1 MPSTH
6 KAVSNMGVLDDIRKG
21 TGREVSRKEDAPANV
36 QQATTAPAPSQAPA
50 APTPPTTQPQAT
62 APAPN
67 QGGGAT
73 AIKRIQQL
81 APTPELPQ
89 VQLTQADKEKVTR
102 PTSYV
107 EILRH
112 LTPFTPPTAEEV
124 EKDRRRQ
131 RSREAIAAIGDGV
144 RAISNLV
151 ATANYAPNA
160 YKPTETMLG
169 SVQDRYEKL
178 RAAKKADAD
187 AYLQAYMRAKQ
198 LDDHNDQAR
207 DALQLR
213 REQAALDHQLK
224 LAKQSQEYQKMVAD
238 LGEKEANRKLR
249 EELGMAGIEQRANA
263 LEETK
268 RHNRASEAE
277 QSRRTG
283 IMATRLSNSGG
294 GGKSVWIDL
303 GTDENGEDLGGVE
316 VPEDAFNDVNIGQ
329 VYNQLPESI
338 RAKYRK
344 KSGYGPK
351 ATYQEPSTPE
361 MRQIIGQNIRNPEVR
376 KVITSLPNRRRVQ
389 QSPAKPAPAPA
400 PAPAKPAQQKQ
411 APKGEAYKG
420 SGSKGK
426 AY

>member
-1 MPSTH
+1 
-6 KAVSNMGVLDDIRKG
+6 MGVLDDIRKG

-36 QQATTAPAPSQAPA
+36 QQATTAPAPSQTPA
-50 APTPPTTQPQAT
+50 APTPPAPQPQATAT

-224 LAKQSQEYQKMVAD
+224 LAKQSQEYQKWVAQ
-238 LGEKEANRKLR
+238 LGEKEADRKLR
-249 EELGMAGIEQRANA
+249 LQLGMAGIQQRANA

-268 RHNRASEAE
+268 RHNRASEGE
-277 QSRRTG
+277 QSRRTN
-283 IMATRLSNSGG
+283 IMATRAANSAGRGG
-294 GGKSVWIDL
+294 SGRSVFLDY
-303 GTDENGEDLGGVE
+303 GDDEEGEDLGGYE
-316 VPEDAFNDVNIGQ
+316 VPKGDLNNANIGQ
-329 VYNQLPESI
+329 IYNQLPESV
-338 RAKYRK
+338 RAQYRTK
-344 KSGYGPK
+344 KGFGSK
-351 ATYQEPSTPE
+351 ATYTEPKAEE
-361 MRQIIGQNIRNPEVR
+361 MLKIIGQNINDPNVQRAISR
-376 KVITSLPNRRRVQ
+376 LPNARRVE
-389 QSPAKPAPAPA
+389 PKPKAKPAPAPA
-400 PAPAKPAQQKQ
+400 KP

>member
-1 MPSTH
+1 
-6 KAVSNMGVLDDIRKG
+6 MGVLDDIRKG

-36 QQATTAPAPSQAPA
+36 QQATTAPAPSPSQTPA
-50 APTPPTTQPQAT
+50 APNPPAPQPQAT
-62 APAPN
+62 APTPN

-107 EILRH
+107 DILRH

-160 YKPTETMLG
+160 YHPNETMLG

-213 REQAALDHQLK
+213 REKAALDHQFK
-224 LAKQSQEYQKMVAD
+224 LAKQSQEYQKWVAQ
-238 LGEKEANRKLR
+238 LGEKEADRKLR
-249 EELGMAGIEQRANA
+249 EELGKAGLKQRADA
-263 LEETK
+263 LAETK
-268 RHNRASEAE
+268 RHNRVSESE
-277 QSRRTG
+277 QRRRTG
-283 IMATRLSNSGG
+283 IMATRAADGVG
-294 GGKSVWIDL
+294 IGIGY
-303 GTDENGEDLGGVE
+303 DEDGEDLGGYE
-316 VPEDAFNDVNIGQ
+316 VPKGDLNNANIGQ
-329 VYNQLPESI
+329 IYNQLPESV
-338 RAKYRK
+338 RAQYRTK
-344 KSGYGPK
+344 EGYGSK
-351 ATYQEPSTPE
+351 ATYKEPTAAE
-361 MRQIIGQNIRNPEVR
+361 MLKIIGQNINDPNVQRAISR
-376 KVITSLPNRRRVQ
+376 LPNARRID
-389 QSPAKPAPAPA
+389 PKPKPA

-411 APKGEAYKG
+411 ATKGEAYKG
-420 SGSKGK
+420 SSSKGK

>member
-1 MPSTH
+1 
-6 KAVSNMGVLDDIRKG
+6 MGVLDDIRKG

-36 QQATTAPAPSQAPA
+36 QQATNAPAPSQTPA
-50 APTPPTTQPQAT
+50 APTPPAPQPQAT

-67 QGGGAT
+67 QGGGDT

-89 VQLTQADKEKVTR
+89 VQLNQADKDKVTR

-224 LAKQSQEYQKMVAD
+224 LAKQSQEYQKWVAQ
-238 LGEKEANRKLR
+238 LGEKEADRKLR
-249 EELGMAGIEQRANA
+249 LQLGMAGIEQRANA

-303 GTDENGEDLGGVE
+303 GTDENGEDLGGIE

-400 PAPAKPAQQKQ
+400 KP

>member
-1 MPSTH
+1 
-6 KAVSNMGVLDDIRKG
+6 MGVLDDIRKG

-36 QQATTAPAPSQAPA
+36 QQAPTAPGPSQTPA
-50 APTPPTTQPQAT
+50 APTPQPQAT

-213 REQAALDHQLK
+213 RDQAALDHQLK
-224 LAKQSQEYQKMVAD
+224 LAKQSQEYQKWVAQ
-238 LGEKEANRKLR
+238 LGEKEADRKLR
-249 EELGMAGIEQRANA
+249 LQLGMAGIQQRANA

-268 RHNRASEAE
+268 RHNRASESE
-277 QSRRTG
+277 QRRRTG
-283 IMATRLSNSGG
+283 IMETRATNAAGG
-294 GGKSVWIDL
+294 GGGGRSVFIDF
-303 GTDENGEDLGGVE
+303 GDDEDGEDLGGVE
-316 VPEDAFNDVNIGQ
+316 IPKSVLNDANIGQ
-329 VYNQLPESI
+329 IYNQLPESV
-338 RAKYRK
+338 RAQHRTK
-344 KSGYGPK
+344 KGFGSK
-351 ATYQEPSTPE
+351 ATYTEPKAKE
-361 MRQIIGQNIRNPEVR
+361 MLKIIGQNINDPNVQNAISRLQNVR
-376 KVITSLPNRRRVQ
+376 RSDPKPK
-389 QSPAKPAPAPA
+389 AKPA
-400 PAPAKPAQQKQ
+400 PAPAKPAAK
-411 APKGEAYKG
+411 KKLNLE
-420 SGSKGK
+420 
-426 AY
+426 

>member
-1 MPSTH
+1 
-6 KAVSNMGVLDDIRKG
+6 MGVLDDIRKG

-36 QQATTAPAPSQAPA
+36 QQATTAPAPSQTPA
-50 APTPPTTQPQAT
+50 APTPPAPQPQAT
-62 APAPN
+62 AAAPAPN

-213 REQAALDHQLK
+213 REQAALDHQLAQ
-224 LAKQSQEYQKMVAD
+224 AKQSMAYQKMVAD
-238 LGEKEANRKLR
+238 LGEKEANRQLR
-249 EELGMAGIEQRANA
+249 EKLGLAGIQQRDDA
-263 LEETK
+263 LAETK

-283 IMATRLSNSGG
+283 IMATRSANSASGRRGSKESLSF
-294 GGKSVWIDL
+294 DL
-303 GTDENGEDLGGVE
+303 GYNEDGEDVGGYE
-316 VPEDAFNDVNIGQ
+316 VPKGDLNNANIGQ
-329 VYNQLPESI
+329 IYNQLPESV
-338 RAKYRK
+338 RAQHRTK
-344 KSGYGPK
+344 KGFGPK
-351 ATYQEPSTPE
+351 ATYTEPNAKE
-361 MRQIIGQNIRNPEVR
+361 MLKIIGQNINDPNVQRAISR
-376 KVITSLPNRRRVQ
+376 LPNARRIE
-389 QSPAKPAPAPA
+389 PKPKPAPA
-400 PAPAKPAQQKQ
+400 PAPAKPAPAPAKP
-411 APKGEAYKG
+411 APKKKLNLE
-420 SGSKGK
+420 
-426 AY
+426 

>member
-1 MPSTH
+1 
-6 KAVSNMGVLDDIRKG
+6 MGVLDDIRKG

-36 QQATTAPAPSQAPA
+36 QQATTAPAPSQTPA

-224 LAKQSQEYQKMVAD
+224 LAKQSQEYQKWVAQ
-238 LGEKEANRKLR
+238 LGEKEADRKLR
-249 EELGMAGIEQRANA
+249 LQLGMAGIQQRADA
-263 LEETK
+263 LAETK
-268 RHNRASEAE
+268 RHHRASEAE

-294 GGKSVWIDL
+294 GKSVWIDL
-303 GTDENGEDLGGVE
+303 GTDENGEDMGGIE

-329 VYNQLPESI
+329 VYNQLPESV
-338 RAKYRK
+338 RSRYRTK
-344 KSGYGPK
+344 KGYGSK
-351 ATYQEPSTPE
+351 ATYKEPTAAE
-361 MRQIIGQNIRNPEVR
+361 MRQIIGGNIKNPEVR

-389 QSPAKPAPAPA
+389 QSPNPA
-400 PAPAKPAQQKQ
+400 PAPAKP

>member
-1 MPSTH
+1 
-6 KAVSNMGVLDDIRKG
+6 MGVLDDIRKG

-36 QQATTAPAPSQAPA
+36 QQVTAPAPSQTPA
-50 APTPPTTQPQAT
+50 APTPPTPQPQAT

-224 LAKQSQEYQKMVAD
+224 LAKQSQEYQKWVAQ
-238 LGEKEANRKLR
+238 LGEKEADRKLR
-249 EELGMAGIEQRANA
+249 EELGKAGLKQRADA
-263 LEETK
+263 LAETR
-268 RHNRASEAE
+268 RHNRVSEAE

-283 IMATRLSNSGG
+283 IMATRAADGVG
-294 GGKSVWIDL
+294 IGFGY
-303 GTDENGEDLGGVE
+303 DEDGEDVGGYE
-316 VPEDAFNDVNIGQ
+316 VPKGDLNNANIGQ
-329 VYNQLPESI
+329 IYNQLPESV
-338 RAKYRK
+338 RAQYRT

-351 ATYQEPSTPE
+351 ATYQDPTAAE
-361 MRQIIGQNIRNPEVR
+361 MLKIIGQNINDPNVQRAISR
-376 KVITSLPNRRRVQ
+376 LPNARRVE
-389 QSPAKPAPAPA
+389 PKPKPKPAPA

>member
-1 MPSTH
+1 
-6 KAVSNMGVLDDIRKG
+6 MGVLDDIRKG

-36 QQATTAPAPSQAPA
+36 QQATTAPAPSQTPA
-50 APTPPTTQPQAT
+50 APTPPAPQPQATAT

-107 EILRH
+107 EILRR

-124 EKDRRRQ
+124 EADRRRQ

-224 LAKQSQEYQKMVAD
+224 LAKQSQEYQKWVAQ
-238 LGEKEANRKLR
+238 LGEKEADRKIRLQ
-249 EELGMAGIEQRANA
+249 LGLAGLKQRDDSLA
-263 LEETK
+263 ETK

-283 IMATRLSNSGG
+283 IMATRAANPTRGRSGG
-294 GGKSVWIDL
+294 KESLSFVL
-303 GTDENGEDLGGVE
+303 GYDEDGEDRGGYE
-316 VPEDAFNDVNIGQ
+316 VPKGDLNNANIGQ
-329 VYNQLPESI
+329 IYNQLPESV
-338 RAKYRK
+338 RSQYRTK
-344 KSGYGPK
+344 KGYGSK
-351 ATYQEPSTPE
+351 ATYKEPTAAE
-361 MRQIIGQNIRNPEVR
+361 MLKIIGQNINDPNVQRAISR
-376 KVITSLPNRRRVQ
+376 LPNARRIE
-389 QSPAKPAPAPA
+389 PKPA

>member
-36 QQATTAPAPSQAPA
+36 QQATTAPAPSQTPA
-50 APTPPTTQPQAT
+50 APTPPAPQPQAT

-224 LAKQSQEYQKMVAD
+224 LAKQSNEYQKWVAQ
-238 LGEKEANRKLR
+238 LGEKEADRKLR
-249 EELGMAGIEQRANA
+249 LQLGMAGIQQRANA

-294 GGKSVWIDL
+294 GKSVWIDL
-303 GTDENGEDLGGVE
+303 GTDENGEDMGGIE

-329 VYNQLPESI
+329 VYSQLPESI
-338 RAKYRK
+338 RAQYRTK
-344 KSGYGPK
+344 KGFGPK
-351 ATYQEPSTPE
+351 ATYQEPSTSE
-361 MRQIIGQNIRNPEVR
+361 MRQIIGHNINNPEVR
-376 KVITSLPNRRRVQ
+376 RVIISLPNKRRA
-389 QSPAKPAPAPA
+389 QSVPKPAPAPT
-400 PAPAKPAQQKQ
+400 PAKPAQQKQ

>member
-1 MPSTH
+1 
-6 KAVSNMGVLDDIRKG
+6 MGVLDDIRKG

-36 QQATTAPAPSQAPA
+36 QQATTAPAPSQTPA
-50 APTPPTTQPQAT
+50 APTPPTPQPQAT

-169 SVQDRYEKL
+169 SVQDRYERL

-224 LAKQSQEYQKMVAD
+224 LAKQSQEYQKWVAQ
-238 LGEKEANRKLR
+238 LGEKEADRKLR
-249 EELGMAGIEQRANA
+249 LQLGMAGIQQRANA

-294 GGKSVWIDL
+294 GKSVWIDL
-303 GTDENGEDLGGVE
+303 GTDENGEDMGGIE

-329 VYNQLPESI
+329 VYSQLPESI
-338 RAKYRK
+338 RAQYRTK
-344 KSGYGPK
+344 KGFGPK
-351 ATYQEPSTPE
+351 ATYQEPSTSE
-361 MRQIIGQNIRNPEVR
+361 MRQIIGHNINNPEVR
-376 KVITSLPNRRRVQ
+376 RVIISLPNKRRA
-389 QSPAKPAPAPA
+389 QSVPKPA
-400 PAPAKPAQQKQ
+400 PAPAKPAAK
-411 APKGEAYKG
+411 KKLNLE
-420 SGSKGK
+420 
-426 AY
+426 

>member
-36 QQATTAPAPSQAPA
+36 QQATTATAPSQTPA
-50 APTPPTTQPQAT
+50 APTPPATQPQAT

-89 VQLTQADKEKVTR
+89 VQLTQSDKEKVTR

-249 EELGMAGIEQRANA
+249 EELGKAGIQQRADA
-263 LEETK
+263 LAETK

-283 IMATRLSNSGG
+283 IMAMRAANSED
-294 GGKSVWIDL
+294 GKYIRIYR
-303 GTDENGEDLGGVE
+303 GEGKNGEDMGGVE
-316 VPEDAFNDVNIGQ
+316 VPEDTFNDVNIGHI
-329 VYNQLPESI
+329 YNQLPESI
-338 RAKYRK
+338 RAQYRTK
-344 KSGYGPK
+344 KGYGPK
-351 ATYQEPSTPE
+351 ATYQEPSPSE
-361 MRQIIGQNIRNPEVR
+361 MRQIIGQKINDPNVQRALLRLPGARIIKPQPAL
-376 KVITSLPNRRRVQ
+376 TST
-389 QSPAKPAPAPA
+389 SA
-400 PAPAKPAQQKQ
+400 PAPAKP

>member
-1 MPSTH
+1 
-6 KAVSNMGVLDDIRKG
+6 MGVLDDIRKG

-36 QQATTAPAPSQAPA
+36 QQATTAPAPSPSQTPA
-50 APTPPTTQPQAT
+50 APTPPAPQPQAT

-67 QGGGAT
+67 QSGGAT

-224 LAKQSQEYQKMVAD
+224 LAKQSQEYQKWVAQ

-249 EELGMAGIEQRANA
+249 EELGRAGLKQRDDA
-263 LEETK
+263 LAETR
-268 RHNRASEAE
+268 RHNRVSEAE

-283 IMATRLSNSGG
+283 IMATRAADGVG
-294 GGKSVWIDL
+294 IGFGY
-303 GTDENGEDLGGVE
+303 DEDGEDVGGYE
-316 VPEDAFNDVNIGQ
+316 VPKGDLNNANIGQ
-329 VYNQLPESI
+329 IYNQLPESV
-338 RAKYRK
+338 RAQYRTK
-344 KSGYGPK
+344 KGYGSK
-351 ATYQEPSTPE
+351 ATYKEPTAAE
-361 MRQIIGQNIRNPEVR
+361 MLKIIGQNINDPNVQRAISR
-376 KVITSLPNRRRVQ
+376 LPNARRID
-389 QSPAKPAPAPA
+389 PKPKPA

>member
-1 MPSTH
+1 
-6 KAVSNMGVLDDIRKG
+6 MGVLDDIRKG

-36 QQATTAPAPSQAPA
+36 QQATTAPAPSPSQTPA
-50 APTPPTTQPQAT
+50 APNPPAPQPQAT
-62 APAPN
+62 APTPN

-73 AIKRIQQL
+73 VIKRIQQL

-107 EILRH
+107 DILRH

-160 YKPTETMLG
+160 YHPNETMLG

-213 REQAALDHQLK
+213 REKAALDHQFK
-224 LAKQSQEYQKMVAD
+224 LAKQSQEYQKWVAQ
-238 LGEKEANRKLR
+238 LGEKEADRKLR
-249 EELGMAGIEQRANA
+249 EELGKAGLKQRADA
-263 LEETK
+263 LAETK
-268 RHNRASEAE
+268 RHNRVSESE
-277 QSRRTG
+277 QRRRTG
-283 IMATRLSNSGG
+283 IMATRAADGVG
-294 GGKSVWIDL
+294 IGIGY
-303 GTDENGEDLGGVE
+303 DEDGEDLGGYE
-316 VPEDAFNDVNIGQ
+316 VPKGDLNNANIGQ
-329 VYNQLPESI
+329 IYNQLPESV
-338 RAKYRK
+338 RAQYRTK
-344 KSGYGPK
+344 EGYGSK
-351 ATYQEPSTPE
+351 ATYKEPTAAE
-361 MRQIIGQNIRNPEVR
+361 MLKIIGQNINDPNVQRAISR
-376 KVITSLPNRRRVQ
+376 LPNARRVE
-389 QSPAKPAPAPA
+389 PKPKAKA
-400 PAPAKPAQQKQ
+400 AQLKQ
-411 APKGEAYKG
+411 ATKGEAYKG
-420 SGSKGK
+420 SSSKGK

>member
-1 MPSTH
+1 
-6 KAVSNMGVLDDIRKG
+6 MGVLDDIRKG

-36 QQATTAPAPSQAPA
+36 QQATTAPAPSQTPA
-50 APTPPTTQPQAT
+50 APTPPAPQPQAT

-89 VQLTQADKEKVTR
+89 VQLSQADKEKVTR

-112 LTPFTPPTAEEV
+112 LTPFAPPTAEEV

-169 SVQDRYEKL
+169 SVQDRYDKL

-224 LAKQSQEYQKMVAD
+224 LAKQSQEYQKWVAQ
-238 LGEKEANRKLR
+238 LGEKEADRKLR
-249 EELGMAGIEQRANA
+249 LQLGMAGIQQRANA

-294 GGKSVWIDL
+294 GKSVWIDL
-303 GTDENGEDLGGVE
+303 GTDENGEDMGGIE

-329 VYNQLPESI
+329 VYNQLPESV
-338 RAKYRK
+338 RSRYRTK
-344 KSGYGPK
+344 KGYGPK
-351 ATYQEPSTPE
+351 ATYQEPSTSE
-361 MRQIIGQNIRNPEVR
+361 MRQIIGGNINNPEVR

-389 QSPAKPAPAPA
+389 QSPNPA
-400 PAPAKPAQQKQ
+400 PAPAKPAPQKQ
-411 APKGEAYKG
+411 ATKGEAYKG
-420 SGSKGK
+420 SSSKGK

>member
-1 MPSTH
+1 
-6 KAVSNMGVLDDIRKG
+6 MGVLDDIRKG
-21 TGREVSRKEDAPANV
+21 TGREVSRKEDAPA
-36 QQATTAPAPSQAPA
+36 PAPSQTPA
-50 APTPPTTQPQAT
+50 APTHPAPQPQAT

-73 AIKRIQQL
+73 AITRIKQL
-81 APTPELPQ
+81 TPTPELPQ

-224 LAKQSQEYQKMVAD
+224 LAKQSQEYQKWVAQ
-238 LGEKEANRKLR
+238 LGEKEADRKLR
-249 EELGMAGIEQRANA
+249 EELGKAGIQQRADA
-263 LEETK
+263 LAETR

-294 GGKSVWIDL
+294 GKSVWIDL
-303 GTDENGEDLGGVE
+303 GTDENGEDLGGIE

-338 RAKYRK
+338 RAQYRTK
-344 KSGYGPK
+344 KGYGPK
-351 ATYQEPSTPE
+351 ATYQEPSTSE
-361 MRQIIGQNIRNPEVR
+361 MRQIIGGNINNPEVR
-376 KVITSLPNRRRVQ
+376 KVITSLPNKRRAQPV
-389 QSPAKPAPAPA
+389 PKPA
-400 PAPAKPAQQKQ
+400 PAPAKPA
-411 APKGEAYKG
+411 PKKKLNLE
-420 SGSKGK
+420 
-426 AY
+426 

>member
-1 MPSTH
+1 
-6 KAVSNMGVLDDIRKG
+6 MGVLDDIRKG

-36 QQATTAPAPSQAPA
+36 QQATTAPAPSQTPA
-50 APTPPTTQPQAT
+50 APTPPATQPQAT
-62 APAPN
+62 DPAPN

-213 REQAALDHQLK
+213 REQAALDHQLAQ
-224 LAKQSQEYQKMVAD
+224 AKQSMAYQKMVAD
-238 LGEKEANRKLR
+238 LGEKEANRQLR
-249 EELGMAGIEQRANA
+249 EKLGLAGIQQRDDA
-263 LEETK
+263 LAETK

-283 IMATRLSNSGG
+283 IMATRSANSASGRRGSKESLSF
-294 GGKSVWIDL
+294 DL
-303 GTDENGEDLGGVE
+303 GYNEDGEDVGGYE
-316 VPEDAFNDVNIGQ
+316 VPKGDLNNANIGQ
-329 VYNQLPESI
+329 IYNQLPESV
-338 RAKYRK
+338 RAQHRTK
-344 KSGYGPK
+344 KGFGPK
-351 ATYQEPSTPE
+351 ATYTEPNAKE
-361 MRQIIGQNIRNPEVR
+361 MLKIIGQNINDPNVQRAISR
-376 KVITSLPNRRRVQ
+376 LPNARRIE
-389 QSPAKPAPAPA
+389 PKPKPAPA
-400 PAPAKPAQQKQ
+400 PAPAKPAPAPAKP
-411 APKGEAYKG
+411 APKKKLNLE
-420 SGSKGK
+420 
-426 AY
+426 

>member
-1 MPSTH
+1 
-6 KAVSNMGVLDDIRKG
+6 MGVLDDIRKG

-36 QQATTAPAPSQAPA
+36 QQATTAPAPSPSQTPA
-50 APTPPTTQPQAT
+50 APTPPAPQPQAT

-178 RAAKKADAD
+178 RAAKKSDAD

-213 REQAALDHQLK
+213 REQAALEHQLK
-224 LAKQSQEYQKMVAD
+224 LAKQSQEYQKWVAQ
-238 LGEKEANRKLR
+238 LGEKEADRKLR
-249 EELGMAGIEQRANA
+249 LQLGMAGIQQRANA

-294 GGKSVWIDL
+294 GKSVWIDL
-303 GTDENGEDLGGVE
+303 GTDENGEDMGGIE

-329 VYNQLPESI
+329 VYNQLPESV
-338 RAKYRK
+338 RSQYRTK
-344 KSGYGPK
+344 KGYGPK
-351 ATYQEPSTPE
+351 ATYQEPSTSE
-361 MRQIIGQNIRNPEVR
+361 MRQIIGGNINNPEVR
-376 KVITSLPNRRRVQ
+376 RVITSLPNKRRA
-389 QSPAKPAPAPA
+389 QSVPKPAPA
-400 PAPAKPAQQKQ
+400 PAPAKPA
-411 APKGEAYKG
+411 PKKKLNLE
-420 SGSKGK
+420 
-426 AY
+426 

>member
-1 MPSTH
+1 
-6 KAVSNMGVLDDIRKG
+6 MGVLDDIRKG

-36 QQATTAPAPSQAPA
+36 QQATTAPAPSQTPA
-50 APTPPTTQPQAT
+50 APNPPAPQPQAT

-107 EILRH
+107 DILRH

-160 YKPTETMLG
+160 YHPNETMLG
-169 SVQDRYEKL
+169 SIQDRYEKL

-224 LAKQSQEYQKMVAD
+224 LAKQSQEYQKWVAQ
-238 LGEKEANRKLR
+238 LGEKEADRKLR
-249 EELGMAGIEQRANA
+249 EELGKAGIKQRADA
-263 LEETK
+263 LAETK
-268 RHNRASEAE
+268 RHNRVSESE

-283 IMATRLSNSGG
+283 IMATRAANAG

-303 GTDENGEDLGGVE
+303 GTDENGDDLGGIE

-329 VYNQLPESI
+329 VYNQLPESV
-338 RAKYRK
+338 RAKYRTK
-344 KSGYGPK
+344 KGYGSK
-351 ATYQEPSTPE
+351 ATYQEPSTSE
-361 MRQIIGQNIRNPEVR
+361 KRQIIGQNINNPEVR
-376 KVITSLPNRRRVQ
+376 KVITSLPNRRRGQSTPKPVAKP
-389 QSPAKPAPAPA
+389 SPAKTAPM
-400 PAPAKPAQQKQ
+400 
-411 APKGEAYKG
+411 GEAYKG

>member
-1 MPSTH
+1 
-6 KAVSNMGVLDDIRKG
+6 
-21 TGREVSRKEDAPANV
+21 
-36 QQATTAPAPSQAPA
+36 
-50 APTPPTTQPQAT
+50 
-62 APAPN
+62 
-67 QGGGAT
+67 
-73 AIKRIQQL
+73 
-81 APTPELPQ
+81 
-89 VQLTQADKEKVTR
+89 VQLTQSDKEKVTR

-213 REQAALDHQLK
+213 RDQAALDHQLK
-224 LAKQSQEYQKMVAD
+224 LAKQSQEYQKWVAQ
-238 LGEKEANRKLR
+238 LGEKEADRKLR
-249 EELGMAGIEQRANA
+249 LQLGMAGIQQRANA

-283 IMATRLSNSGG
+283 IMKTRADNSAGG
-294 GGKSVWIDL
+294 GGGGRSVFIDF
-303 GTDENGEDLGGVE
+303 GDDEDGEDLGGVE
-316 VPEDAFNDVNIGQ
+316 IPKSVLNDANIGQ
-329 VYNQLPESI
+329 IYNQLPESV
-338 RAKYRK
+338 RAQHRTK
-344 KSGYGPK
+344 KGFGSK
-351 ATYQEPSTPE
+351 ATYTEPKAKE
-361 MRQIIGQNIRNPEVR
+361 MLKIIGQNINDPNVQNAISRLQNVR
-376 KVITSLPNRRRVQ
+376 RSDPKPK
-389 QSPAKPAPAPA
+389 AK
-400 PAPAKPAQQKQ
+400 PAPAKPA
-411 APKGEAYKG
+411 AKGEAYKG

>member
-1 MPSTH
+1 
-6 KAVSNMGVLDDIRKG
+6 MGVLDDIRKG

-36 QQATTAPAPSQAPA
+36 QQATTAPAPSQTPVAPNPP
-50 APTPPTTQPQAT
+50 APQPQAT

-107 EILRH
+107 DILRH

-160 YKPTETMLG
+160 YHPNETMLG

-213 REQAALDHQLK
+213 REKAALDHQFK
-224 LAKQSQEYQKMVAD
+224 LAKQSQEYQKWVAQ
-238 LGEKEANRKLR
+238 LGEKEADRKLR
-249 EELGMAGIEQRANA
+249 LQLGMAGIQQRADA
-263 LEETK
+263 LAETK
-268 RHNRASEAE
+268 RHNRASESE

-283 IMATRLSNSGG
+283 IMATRAANSAGG
-294 GGKSVWIDL
+294 GGGGRSVFIDF
-303 GTDENGEDLGGVE
+303 GYDEEGGYRGGYE
-316 VPEDAFNDVNIGQ
+316 VPKGDLNNANIGQ
-329 VYNQLPESI
+329 IYNQLPESV
-338 RAKYRK
+338 RAQYRTK
-344 KSGYGPK
+344 KGYGSK
-351 ATYQEPSTPE
+351 ATYKEPTAAE
-361 MRQIIGQNIRNPEVR
+361 MLKIIGQNINDPNEQRAISR
-376 KVITSLPNRRRVQ
+376 LPNARRID
-389 QSPAKPAPAPA
+389 PKPKPA

>member
-36 QQATTAPAPSQAPA
+36 QQATTAPAPSQTPA
-50 APTPPTTQPQAT
+50 APTPPAPQPQATAT

-107 EILRH
+107 EILRR

-124 EKDRRRQ
+124 EADRRRQ

-224 LAKQSQEYQKMVAD
+224 LAKQSQEYQKWVAQ
-238 LGEKEANRKLR
+238 LGEKEADRKIRLQ
-249 EELGMAGIEQRANA
+249 LGLAGLKQRDDSLA
-263 LEETK
+263 ETK

-283 IMATRLSNSGG
+283 IMATRAANPTRGRSGG
-294 GGKSVWIDL
+294 KESLSFVL
-303 GTDENGEDLGGVE
+303 GYDEDGEDRGGYE
-316 VPEDAFNDVNIGQ
+316 VPKGDLNNANIGQ
-329 VYNQLPESI
+329 IYNQLPESV
-338 RAKYRK
+338 RSQYRTK
-344 KSGYGPK
+344 KGYGSK
-351 ATYQEPSTPE
+351 ATYKEPTAAE
-361 MRQIIGQNIRNPEVR
+361 MLKIIGQNINDPNVQRAISR
-376 KVITSLPNRRRVQ
+376 LPNARRIE
-389 QSPAKPAPAPA
+389 PKPA

>member
-1 MPSTH
+1 MPSILIV
-6 KAVSNMGVLDDIRKG
+6 ASNHMGVLDDIRKG

-36 QQATTAPAPSQAPA
+36 QQATTATAPSQTPA
-50 APTPPTTQPQAT
+50 APTPPTPQPQAT

-169 SVQDRYEKL
+169 SVQDRYDKL

-224 LAKQSQEYQKMVAD
+224 LAKQSQEYQKWVAQ
-238 LGEKEANRKLR
+238 LGEKEADRKLR
-249 EELGMAGIEQRANA
+249 LQLGMAGIQQRANA

-294 GGKSVWIDL
+294 GKSVWIDL
-303 GTDENGEDLGGVE
+303 GTDENGEDMGGIE

-329 VYNQLPESI
+329 VYSQLPESI
-338 RAKYRK
+338 RAQYRTK
-344 KSGYGPK
+344 KGFGPK
-351 ATYQEPSTPE
+351 ATYQEPSTSE
-361 MRQIIGQNIRNPEVR
+361 MRQIIGHNINNPEVR
-376 KVITSLPNRRRVQ
+376 RVIISLPNKRRA
-389 QSPAKPAPAPA
+389 QSVPKPAPAPTPAKPAP
-400 PAPAKPAQQKQ
+400 KK
-411 APKGEAYKG
+411 KLNLE
-420 SGSKGK
+420 
-426 AY
+426 

>member
-1 MPSTH
+1 
-6 KAVSNMGVLDDIRKG
+6 MGVLDDIRKG
-21 TGREVSRKEDAPANV
+21 TGREVSRKEDAPAHV
-36 QQATTAPAPSQAPA
+36 QQATTAPAPSQTPA
-50 APTPPTTQPQAT
+50 APNPPTPQPQAT

-107 EILRH
+107 DILRQ

-160 YKPTETMLG
+160 YHPNETMLG

-213 REQAALDHQLK
+213 REKAALDHQFK
-224 LAKQSQEYQKMVAD
+224 LAKQSQEYQKWVAQ
-238 LGEKEANRKLR
+238 LGEKEADRKLR
-249 EELGMAGIEQRANA
+249 EELGKAGLKQRADA
-263 LEETK
+263 LAETK
-268 RHNRASEAE
+268 RHNRVSESE
-277 QSRRTG
+277 QRRRTG
-283 IMATRLSNSGG
+283 IMATRAADGVG
-294 GGKSVWIDL
+294 IGIGY
-303 GTDENGEDLGGVE
+303 DEDGEDLGGYE
-316 VPEDAFNDVNIGQ
+316 VPKGDLNNANIGQ
-329 VYNQLPESI
+329 IYNQLPESV
-338 RAKYRK
+338 RAQYRTK
-344 KSGYGPK
+344 EGYGSK
-351 ATYQEPSTPE
+351 ATYKEPTAAE
-361 MRQIIGQNIRNPEVR
+361 MLKIIGQNINDPNVQRAISR
-376 KVITSLPNRRRVQ
+376 LPNARRID
-389 QSPAKPAPAPA
+389 PKPK

-411 APKGEAYKG
+411 ATKGEAYKG
-420 SGSKGK
+420 SSSKGK

>member
-1 MPSTH
+1 
-6 KAVSNMGVLDDIRKG
+6 MGVLDDIRKG

-36 QQATTAPAPSQAPA
+36 QQATTATAPSQTPA
-50 APTPPTTQPQAT
+50 APTPPTPQPQAT

-213 REQAALDHQLK
+213 RDQAALDHQLK
-224 LAKQSQEYQKMVAD
+224 LAKQSQEYQKWVAQ
-238 LGEKEANRKLR
+238 LGEKEADRKLR
-249 EELGMAGIEQRANA
+249 EELVKAGLKQRADA

-283 IMATRLSNSGG
+283 IMAMRAADGVG
-294 GGKSVWIDL
+294 IGL
-303 GTDENGEDLGGVE
+303 GYDEDGEDRGGYE
-316 VPEDAFNDVNIGQ
+316 VPKGDLNNANIGHI
-329 VYNQLPESI
+329 YNQLPESV
-338 RAKYRK
+338 RAQYRK
-344 KSGYGPK
+344 KSGYGPN
-351 ATYQEPSTPE
+351 ATYQEPSAEE
-361 MRQIIGQNIRNPEVR
+361 MLKIIGQEDRRPQCTESHFETSKCTQDR
-376 KVITSLPNRRRVQ
+376 AKVESRTQASTSART
-389 QSPAKPAPAPA
+389 S
-400 PAPAKPAQQKQ
+400 
-411 APKGEAYKG
+411 EA
-420 SGSKGK
+420 ST
-426 AY
+426 

>member
-1 MPSTH
+1 
-6 KAVSNMGVLDDIRKG
+6 MGVLDDIRKG

-36 QQATTAPAPSQAPA
+36 QQATAPAPSQTPA
-50 APTPPTTQPQAT
+50 APTPPAPQPQAT

-178 RAAKKADAD
+178 RAAKKTDAD

-224 LAKQSQEYQKMVAD
+224 LAKQSMAYQKMVAD
-238 LGEKEANRKLR
+238 LGEKEADRKLR
-249 EELGMAGIEQRANA
+249 EKIGLAGIQQRDDA
-263 LEETK
+263 LAETK

-283 IMATRLSNSGG
+283 IMATRAANPTRGRSGG
-294 GGKSVWIDL
+294 KESLSLDFGYNEEGGYR
-303 GTDENGEDLGGVE
+303 GGYE
-316 VPEDAFNDVNIGQ
+316 VPKGDLNNANIGQ
-329 VYNQLPESI
+329 IYNQLPESV
-338 RAKYRK
+338 RAQYRTK
-344 KSGYGPK
+344 KGYGSK
-351 ATYQEPSTPE
+351 ATYKEPTAAE
-361 MRQIIGQNIRNPEVR
+361 MLKIIGQNINDPNVQRAISR
-376 KVITSLPNRRRVQ
+376 LPNARRIE
-389 QSPAKPAPAPA
+389 PKPA
-400 PAPAKPAQQKQ
+400 PAPAKPAPQKQ
-411 APKGEAYKG
+411 ATKGEAYKG

>member
-1 MPSTH
+1 
-6 KAVSNMGVLDDIRKG
+6 MGVLDDIRKG

-36 QQATTAPAPSQAPA
+36 QQATTAPAPSQTPA

-89 VQLTQADKEKVTR
+89 VQLTQADKDKVTR

-224 LAKQSQEYQKMVAD
+224 LAKQSQEYQKWVAQ
-238 LGEKEANRKLR
+238 LGEKEADRKLR
-249 EELGMAGIEQRANA
+249 EKIGLAGLKQRADA
-263 LEETK
+263 LTETK

-283 IMATRLSNSGG
+283 IMATREAAGVG
-294 GGKSVWIDL
+294 IGL
-303 GTDENGEDLGGVE
+303 GYDEYGEDLGGYE
-316 VPEDAFNDVNIGQ
+316 VSKGDLNNANIGQ
-329 VYNQLPESI
+329 IYNQLPESV
-338 RAKYRK
+338 RAQYRT

-351 ATYQEPSTPE
+351 ATYQDPTAAE
-361 MRQIIGQNIRNPEVR
+361 MLKIIGQNINDPNVQRAISR
-376 KVITSLPNRRRVQ
+376 LPSARRIEPKPKAA
-389 QSPAKPAPAPA
+389 PAKPAPAPA
-400 PAPAKPAQQKQ
+400 KPA
-411 APKGEAYKG
+411 AKGEAYKG

>member
-1 MPSTH
+1 
-6 KAVSNMGVLDDIRKG
+6 
-21 TGREVSRKEDAPANV
+21 
-36 QQATTAPAPSQAPA
+36 
-50 APTPPTTQPQAT
+50 
-62 APAPN
+62 
-67 QGGGAT
+67 
-73 AIKRIQQL
+73 
-81 APTPELPQ
+81 

-169 SVQDRYEKL
+169 SVQDRYERL

-213 REQAALDHQLK
+213 REQAALDHQLAQ
-224 LAKQSQEYQKMVAD
+224 AKQSMAYQKMVAD
-238 LGEKEANRKLR
+238 LGEKEANRQLR
-249 EELGMAGIEQRANA
+249 EKLGLAGIQQRDDA
-263 LEETK
+263 LAETK

-283 IMATRLSNSGG
+283 IMATRSANSASGRRGSKESLSF
-294 GGKSVWIDL
+294 DL
-303 GTDENGEDLGGVE
+303 GYNEDGEDVGGYE
-316 VPEDAFNDVNIGQ
+316 VPKGDLNNANIGQ
-329 VYNQLPESI
+329 IYNQLPESV
-338 RAKYRK
+338 RAQHRTK
-344 KSGYGPK
+344 KGFGPK
-351 ATYQEPSTPE
+351 ATYTEPNAKE
-361 MRQIIGQNIRNPEVR
+361 MLKIIGQNINDPNVQRAISR
-376 KVITSLPNRRRVQ
+376 LPNARRIE
-389 QSPAKPAPAPA
+389 PKPKPA

>member
-1 MPSTH
+1 
-6 KAVSNMGVLDDIRKG
+6 MGVLDDIRKG

-36 QQATTAPAPSQAPA
+36 QQATTATAPSQAPA
-50 APTPPTTQPQAT
+50 APTPPTTQPQATATAT

-89 VQLTQADKEKVTR
+89 VQLNQADKDKVTR

-169 SVQDRYEKL
+169 SVQDRYDKL

-224 LAKQSQEYQKMVAD
+224 LAKQSQEYQKWVAQ
-238 LGEKEANRKLR
+238 LGEKEADRKLR
-249 EELGMAGIEQRANA
+249 EELGKAGIQQRADA
-263 LEETK
+263 LAETR
-268 RHNRASEAE
+268 RHNRVSEAE

-283 IMATRLSNSGG
+283 IMATRSANSTHGG
-294 GGKSVWIDL
+294 GRGNERLVLDF
-303 GTDENGEDLGGVE
+303 GDDEEGEDLGGYE
-316 VPEDAFNDVNIGQ
+316 VSKGDLNNANIGQ
-329 VYNQLPESI
+329 IYSQLPESI
-338 RAKYRK
+338 RAQYRTK
-344 KSGYGPK
+344 KGFGPK
-351 ATYQEPSTPE
+351 ATYQEPKAAE
-361 MRQIIGQNIRNPEVR
+361 MLKIIGQNINDPNVQRAISR
-376 KVITSLPNRRRVQ
+376 LPNARRIE
-389 QSPAKPAPAPA
+389 PKPKAKPAPA
-400 PAPAKPAQQKQ
+400 PAPAKPA
-411 APKGEAYKG
+411 AKGEAYKG

>member
-1 MPSTH
+1 
-6 KAVSNMGVLDDIRKG
+6 MGVLDDIRKG

-36 QQATTAPAPSQAPA
+36 QQATTAPAPSQTPA
-50 APTPPTTQPQAT
+50 APTPPTPQPQAT

-67 QGGGAT
+67 QGGGDT

-224 LAKQSQEYQKMVAD
+224 LAKQSQEYQKWVAQ
-238 LGEKEANRKLR
+238 LGEKEADRKLR
-249 EELGMAGIEQRANA
+249 LQLGMAGIQQRADA
-263 LEETK
+263 LAETK

-283 IMATRLSNSGG
+283 VMATRTANAG

-303 GTDENGEDLGGVE
+303 GTDENGDDLGGIE

-329 VYNQLPESI
+329 VYNQLPESV
-338 RAKYRK
+338 RAKYRTK
-344 KSGYGPK
+344 NGYGPK
-351 ATYQEPSTPE
+351 ATYQEPSTSE
-361 MRQIIGQNIRNPEVR
+361 MRQIIGQNIKNPEVR

-400 PAPAKPAQQKQ
+400 KPAPKK
-411 APKGEAYKG
+411 KLNLE
-420 SGSKGK
+420 
-426 AY
+426 

>member
-1 MPSTH
+1 
-6 KAVSNMGVLDDIRKG
+6 MGVLDDIRKG
-21 TGREVSRKEDAPANV
+21 TEREVSRKEDAPAKI
-36 QQATTAPAPSQAPA
+36 QQAMSAQAQQPATPAQPVVPQLPAQAPV
-50 APTPPTTQPQAT
+50 PPKATQTVPG
-62 APAPN
+62 N
-67 QGGGAT
+67 GVM
-73 AIKRIQQL
+73 AIKRPDL
-81 APTPELPQ
+81 LGTAPELPQ

-107 EILRH
+107 DILRH

-213 REQAALDHQLK
+213 REKAALDHQFK

-238 LGEKEANRKLR
+238 LGEKEANRRLR
-249 EELGMAGIEQRANA
+249 EELGKAGLKQRADA
-263 LEETK
+263 LAETK
-268 RHNRASEAE
+268 RHNRVSESE
-277 QSRRTG
+277 QRRRTG
-283 IMATRLSNSGG
+283 IMATRAANPTRGRSGG
-294 GGKSVWIDL
+294 KESLSLNFGYDEDGK
-303 GTDENGEDLGGVE
+303 DLGGYE
-316 VPEDAFNDVNIGQ
+316 VPKGDLNNANIGQ
-329 VYNQLPESI
+329 IYNQLPESV
-338 RAKYRK
+338 RAQYRTK
-344 KSGYGPK
+344 KGYGSK
-351 ATYQEPSTPE
+351 ATYQEPTAAE
-361 MRQIIGQNIRNPEVR
+361 MLKIIGQNINDPNVQRAISR
-376 KVITSLPNRRRVQ
+376 LPNARRIEPK
-389 QSPAKPAPAPA
+389 SKPA

>member
-1 MPSTH
+1 
-6 KAVSNMGVLDDIRKG
+6 MGVLDDIRKG

-36 QQATTAPAPSQAPA
+36 QQATTAPAPSQTPA
-50 APTPPTTQPQAT
+50 APTPPAPQPQAT

-224 LAKQSQEYQKMVAD
+224 LAKQSQEYQKWVAQ
-238 LGEKEANRKLR
+238 LGEKEADRKLR
-249 EELGMAGIEQRANA
+249 EELVKAGLKQRADA
-263 LEETK
+263 LAETR
-268 RHNRASEAE
+268 RHNRVSEAE

-283 IMATRLSNSGG
+283 IMATRGANSASGRRGAKESLSF
-294 GGKSVWIDL
+294 DL
-303 GTDENGEDLGGVE
+303 GYGEDGGDVGGYE
-316 VPEDAFNDVNIGQ
+316 VPKGDLNNANIGQ
-329 VYNQLPESI
+329 IYNQLPESV
-338 RAKYRK
+338 RAQHRTK
-344 KSGYGPK
+344 KGFGPK
-351 ATYQEPSTPE
+351 ATYTEPNAKE
-361 MRQIIGQNIRNPEVR
+361 MLKIIGQNINDPNVQRAISR
-376 KVITSLPNRRRVQ
+376 LPNARRIE
-389 QSPAKPAPAPA
+389 PKPKPA
-400 PAPAKPAQQKQ
+400 PAPAKPA
-411 APKGEAYKG
+411 PKKKLNLE
-420 SGSKGK
+420 
-426 AY
+426 